1 MQFRILGPVEIQD
14 ERTGLRILPTGAKQR
29 ALLGALV
36 VKAGREVSVHRLID
50 ELWGD
55 DPPAN
60 AANALQAHV
69 ARLRRRLPGPHAP
82 HAPDGPDGR
91 EGAGRW
97 GGAGSPGSPGG
108 AGGAG
113 GPGGLPREW
122 IATRSLGYVL
132 HLGPAGTDAQRF
144 HALAAQGRQAAA
156 HDPARA
162 VELLRESLSLWRGP
176 ALEGSTHGDICA
188 AEAAQLEEHRIT
200 ALETMYDASLRAGRH
215 GEVTGELEELT
226 TDHPMRERFHDLLMV
241 ALYRCGRQA
250 EALNIYDRVRR
261 RLVRELGVEPGP
273 ALRGRMEAILR
284 QDPVLALSGPPARA
298 RLRPLPD
305 SPGQDHG
312 QGQGQGQGQG
322 EAEATVLSL
331 GSEIASLHHR
341 IEGLRLQQEQ
351 LVRRFEQLTAT
362 AGDRVAGL

>member
-69 ARLRRRLPGPHAP
+69 ARLRRRLPGPRTSH
-82 HAPDGPDGR
+82 GPGDP
-91 EGAGRW
+91 
-97 GGAGSPGSPGG
+97 GGVGG

-113 GPGGLPREW
+113 GRPREW

-144 HALAAQGRQAAA
+144 HALTAQGRQAAA
-156 HDPARA
+156 HDPVRA
-162 VELLRESLSLWRGP
+162 VELLREALSLWRGP

-284 QDPVLALSGPPARA
+284 QDPVLA
-298 RLRPLPD
+298 RLL
-305 SPGQDHG
+305 
-312 QGQGQGQGQG
+312 
-322 EAEATVLSL
+322 
-331 GSEIASLHHR
+331 
-341 IEGLRLQQEQ
+341 
-351 LVRRFEQLTAT
+351 
-362 AGDRVAGL
+362 

>member
-1 MQFRILGPVEIQD
+1 MQYRILGPVEIQD
-14 ERTGLRILPTGAKQR
+14 ERTGLRVLPTGAKQR

-69 ARLRRRLPGPHAP
+69 ARLRRRLPGPRT
-82 HAPDGPDGR
+82 PDGP
-91 EGAGRW
+91 EGLGGW
-97 GGAGSPGSPGG
+97 GGAESPRRPTG

-162 VELLRESLSLWRGP
+162 VELLREALSLWRGP

-284 QDPVLALSGPPARA
+284 QDPVLALPGPPARPRL
-298 RLRPLPD
+298 RLRPDTP
-305 SPGQDHG
+305 G
-312 QGQGQGQGQG
+312 QGQGQGEA

-331 GSEIASLHHR
+331 GSEIARLHHR

-362 AGDRVAGL
+362 TGDRVAGL

>member
-1 MQFRILGPVEIQD
+1 MQYRILGPVEIQD
-14 ERTGLRILPTGAKQR
+14 ERTGLRVLPTGAKQR

-69 ARLRRRLPGPHAP
+69 ARLRRRLPGPRTP
-82 HAPDGPDGR
+82 HTPDGP
-91 EGAGRW
+91 EGLGGW
-97 GGAGSPGSPGG
+97 GGAESPRRPTG

-162 VELLRESLSLWRGP
+162 VELLREALSLWRGP

-284 QDPVLALSGPPARA
+284 QDPVLALPGPPARPRL
-298 RLRPLPD
+298 RLRPDTP
-305 SPGQDHG
+305 G
-312 QGQGQGQGQG
+312 QGQGQGQGEA

-331 GSEIASLHHR
+331 GSEIARLHHR

-362 AGDRVAGL
+362 GGDRVAGL